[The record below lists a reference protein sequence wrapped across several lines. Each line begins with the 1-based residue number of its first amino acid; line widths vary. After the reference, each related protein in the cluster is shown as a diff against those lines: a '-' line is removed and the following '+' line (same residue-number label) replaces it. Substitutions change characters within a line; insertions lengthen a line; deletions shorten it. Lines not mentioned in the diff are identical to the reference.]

1 MSTGPQVPA
10 PAATGERGTSVS
22 AHLKTFAAAAGLAGT
37 LLVASSTASAA
48 SAATTCSAAIIRLPD
63 LGYGGGATAF
73 NGTTV
78 VGLVFDANG
87 RIHPAIW
94 RAGKL
99 TVLHRNGIGI
109 GVALDINARGD
120 IVGTNRRFS
129 QAWELRSG
137 TVRLLRHPPG
147 SGGPGS
153 IGARRI
159 NARGQIAGAAAFSSG
174 AADGL
179 RWASAS
185 AAPAILRPRPGDAA
199 SSAAGIND
207 AGVAAGETDR
217 FAGGQFIPRAAT
229 WSSSGHIRV
238 LSGAYGPGTPAD
250 LFEINNA
257 GMAGG
262 ESYRTDARG
271 NPVSDDATV
280 WSPAGVPT
288 DLGFLPGTNLSVA
301 FGLSQSGDAA
311 GLTADFDYANGVPL
325 SQPHGFVWPGHG
337 PLLTLP
343 VPGLSYANSES
354 FLHQITDNGTVAGT
368 AGPVGGPDRP
378 FVWKC
383 AFQQAYLPSAPGATV
398 TRPAAAAQKT
408 HPGGWRALRREA
420 DRAGG

>member
-1 MSTGPQVPA
+1 
-10 PAATGERGTSVS
+10 VS
-22 AHLKTFAAAAGLAGT
+22 AHLKTFAAAAGLAGA
-37 LLVASSTASAA
+37 LLVAPSTASVA
-48 SAATTCSAAIIRLPD
+48 SAVTSCAPAIIRLPD

-87 RIHPAIW
+87 RVHPAIW
-94 RAGKL
+94 RRGKL
-99 TVLHRNGIGI
+99 TVPHRSGIGI
-109 GVALDINARGD
+109 SVALDINARGD
-120 IVGTNRRFS
+120 IVGTNHQFS
-129 QAWELRSG
+129 QAWELRHG
-137 TVRLLRHPPG
+137 TVRFLRHPPG

-159 NARGQIAGAAAFSSG
+159 NARGQIAGAAMFPSG
-174 AADGL
+174 AQDAV

-185 AAPAILRPRPGDAA
+185 AAPVILRPRPGDAA

-207 AGVAAGETDR
+207 TGVAAGETDQ
-217 FAGGQFIPRAAT
+217 FVGGQFIPHAAT
-229 WSSSGHIRV
+229 WGRSGHIRV
-238 LSGAYGPGTPAD
+238 LSGAYGPYTPAD

-257 GMAGG
+257 GMASG
-262 ESYRTDARG
+262 ESYRTDARD

-301 FGLSQSGDAA
+301 FGLSQSGHAA
-311 GLTADFDYANGVPL
+311 GLTGAVTYPDFAPL
-325 SQPHGFVWPGHG
+325 GPPHGFVWPGHG

-343 VPGLSYANSES
+343 VPGHSYAHSES
-354 FLHQITDNGTVAGT
+354 FYHQITDNGTVAGT
-368 AGPVGGPDRP
+368 AGPLGGPDRP

-398 TRPAAAAQKT
+398 TRPAAAAET